1 MPYLFFNI
9 IVLFAKYDLETD
21 PVMDS
26 KKIYRE
32 INTVRNFMIIGII
45 MGAVFACAEY
55 FIQLNTDSQQDF
67 VPLIVRALLIG
78 AFITGS
84 IAIFKLSF
92 ENHFNQKTFLYLVLA
107 KSIFYTGSITFW
119 LVLVNGV
126 WFAINGGIPVSEE
139 LILYLDDEMY
149 LINLSSIFIVIIGA
163 VGIGQINSLHRKGEL
178 MNFILGR
185 YHKPREVE
193 RIFCFIDLKDS
204 TTIAEKLGHF
214 GFASFLKDYYSDITE
229 ALRKTNAQIYQY
241 VGDEVVLSWTF
252 KSGLEDNNSINCFFI
267 MKKIINNVKQKY
279 ITKYGVYPEFKAGLH
294 GGHVIVTWVG
304 ELKKEIVYI
313 GDVLNTT
320 ARIQEDCKRLAK
332 DFLISEDLLKRISG
346 LGTIMA
352 TFVEETIP
360 RGKEER
366 VKLYSLEKLE

>member
-1 MPYLFFNI
+1 
-9 IVLFAKYDLETD
+9 
-21 PVMDS
+21 MDS
-26 KKIYRE
+26 IKIYRE

-55 FIQLNTDSQQDF
+55 FIQLNTDNQQDF
-67 VPLIVRALLIG
+67 VPLMVRALLIG

-92 ENHFNQKTFLYLVLA
+92 ENHFNQKTFLYLVLV

-149 LINLSSIFIVIIGA
+149 LINLSSIFIVIIGV
-163 VGIGQINSLHRKGEL
+163 VGMGQINSLHRKGEL

-241 VGDEVVLSWTF
+241 VGDEVVLTWSF
-252 KSGLEDNNSINCFFI
+252 KRGLEDNNVIHCFFE
-267 MKKIINNVKQKY
+267 MKKIINNLKAKY
-279 ITKYGVYPEFKAGLH
+279 IAKYGVYPEFKAGMH
-294 GGHVIVTWVG
+294 GGKVIVTWVG
-304 ELKKEIVYI
+304 ELKKEITYL
-313 GDVLNTT
+313 GDVVNTT
-320 ARIQEDCKRLAK
+320 ARIQEDCKRLGK
-332 DFLISEDLLKRISG
+332 DFLISEELLNRISG
-346 LGTIMA
+346 LGNIKA
-352 TFVEETIP
+352 SFVEETIP
-360 RGKEER
+360 RGREKSVR
-366 VKLYSLEKLE
+366 LYSLEYLK

>member
-1 MPYLFFNI
+1 
-9 IVLFAKYDLETD
+9 
-21 PVMDS
+21 
-26 KKIYRE
+26 
-32 INTVRNFMIIGII
+32 MIIGII

-55 FIQLNTDSQQDF
+55 FMQLNTDYPQDF
-67 VPLIVRALLIG
+67 VPLIVRGLLIG
-78 AFITGS
+78 ALISGS
-84 IAIFKLSF
+84 IAIFNLSF
-92 ENHFNQKTFLYLVLA
+92 ENHFNQKTFLYLVLV
-107 KSIFYTGSITFW
+107 KSILYTGSITFW

-139 LILYLDDEMY
+139 LILYLNDVMY
-149 LINLSSIFIVIIGA
+149 LINLSSIFIVMIGV

-241 VGDEVVLSWTF
+241 VGDEIVLSWSF
-252 KSGLEDNNSINCFFI
+252 KRGLEDNNIINCFFI

-320 ARIQEDCKRLAK
+320 ARIQEDCKRLSK
-332 DFLISEDLLKRISG
+332 DFLISEDLLNRISG
-346 LGTIMA
+346 LETIRA
-352 TFVEETIP
+352 TFVEETTP

-366 VKLYSLEKLE
+366 IKLYSLEKLE